1 MSGYRHSPAHEK
13 NGTQAG
19 NLRKRNRYEIDN
31 VGALLPS
38 GREVATRLTAFAFWR
53 LGCINPTQRLPPSLT
68 PLDVALAALL
78 LPNANLDCLS
88 PV

>member
-1 MSGYRHSPAHEK
+1 M
-13 NGTQAG
+13 
-19 NLRKRNRYEIDN
+19 
-31 VGALLPS
+31 
-38 GREVATRLTAFAFWR
+38 
-53 LGCINPTQRLPPSLT
+53 TQRLPPSLT